1 MNLPQFKEL
10 ALSQGYTEEQC
21 TTYFCSGGTKRQ
33 DMFEKGDER
42 EIITKFKRWCGI
54 VRSYEE
60 PNARKPKGS
69 KLEVATMYTAI
80 EKHISNATTPQLHLV
95 INKLEELIETCKTNI
110 ENNKDSDI
118 KNKETSINII
128 LEQLKEMGIEYELV
142 KK

>member
-10 ALSQGYTEEQC
+10 ALPNGFTEEQC
-21 TTYFCSGGTKRQ
+21 TKYFCSGGIKRQ

-42 EIITKFKRWCGI
+42 EILVKFKRWCGI

-60 PNARKPKGS
+60 PDGRKPKGS
-69 KLEVATMYTAI
+69 SKEVVTLYSGI
-80 EKHISNATTPQLHLV
+80 EKHISNATTPQLYLV
-95 INKLEELIETCKTNI
+95 IKKLEELIETCKTNI
-110 ENNKDSDI
+110 EKNKDSDI

-128 LEQLKEMGIEYELV
+128 LEQLKEMGVEYELI